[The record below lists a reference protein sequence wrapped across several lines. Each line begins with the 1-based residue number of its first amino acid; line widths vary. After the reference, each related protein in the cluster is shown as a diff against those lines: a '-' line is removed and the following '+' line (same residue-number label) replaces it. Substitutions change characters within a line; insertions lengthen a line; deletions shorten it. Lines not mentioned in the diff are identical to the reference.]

1 MLSPF
6 LEALLRGADAST
18 LTDVFLFLLIV
29 LFTLSLFWK
38 SRDKHAA
45 FTSYTPTLL
54 TSLGILG
61 TFTGIISGLLDFN
74 TNDIDASIGPLLSGL
89 KTAFITSLA
98 GMLLSIAYKLI
109 VSAGFFSKVNDAGVN
124 ESEIDIS
131 DLYQVMKQQADGIQD
146 LKKSINENDE
156 TSLVGQFKLLRSD
169 INDSQKLTNQH
180 LQQANES
187 LLSLV
192 DLSNQQ
198 HQRFKDFEER
208 LWIKLQDFADM
219 LSKSA
224 TEQVIEALKEVI
236 QDFNNH
242 LVEQFGEN
250 FKQLNEAVM
259 KLVVWQENYKEQLS
273 EMKIQYDQGVL
284 AITKTEESVSNIST
298 DAKVIPE
305 TMNNLKTV
313 MEVNQ
318 QQISELDRHLEAFK
332 DIRDKAVEA
341 VPEIKGQIEMA
352 IAGAKEANDKLASG
366 INESTDHI
374 KLAIVE
380 SADNYRDAVDKTRG
394 ALTESAQT
402 TANSSSEIKETFS
415 AAVQDINTNV
425 RELIGELQ
433 DGSKSLT
440 ANYKEA
446 STQMM
451 SDTKAVS
458 TSFSA
463 DMENMKSA
471 LSRTIEEQ
479 ATEHKKQADKVF
491 SGLERSIEE
500 ALSQTGES
508 VQKQVAMIDQTMG
521 QEIEK
526 VMQSMGSAL
535 VSISGKFTD
544 DYSKLVRQMSDIVKQ
559 QG

>member
-1 MLSPF
+1 MLSPI
-6 LEALLRGADAST
+6 LETLLRGADATS
-18 LTDVFLFLLIV
+18 LTDFFLFSLII
-29 LFTLSLFWK
+29 LFILSLIWK
-38 SRDKHAA
+38 KQDKHHA

-74 TNDIDASIGPLLSGL
+74 TNDIDASIGPLLAGL

-98 GMLLSIAYKLI
+98 GMLLSIFYKI
-109 VSAGFFSKVNDAGVN
+109 IISTGVFSRVNEVGVN
-124 ESEIDIS
+124 EAEIDIG
-131 DLYQVMKQQADGIQD
+131 DLYQVMKQQADGIEQ
-146 LKKSINENDE
+146 LKKSISENDE

-169 INDSQKLTNQH
+169 LSDNHKTINQNLTNSS
-180 LQQANES
+180 ES
-187 LLSLV
+187 LTGLL
-192 DLSNQQ
+192 DLSKQHQQ
-198 HQRFKDFEER
+198 HFKDFEDR

-250 FKQLNEAVM
+250 FKALNEAVL
-259 KLVVWQENYKEQLS
+259 KLVVWQDNYKEQLS
-273 EMKIQYDQGVL
+273 DMKVQYEHGVQ
-284 AITKTEESVSNIST
+284 AITKTEESVNNISNE
-298 DAKVIPE
+298 AKIIPE
-305 TMNNLKTV
+305 TMNNLKSV
-313 MEVNQ
+313 MEINQ
-318 QQISELDRHLEAFK
+318 HQITELDRHLDAFK

-366 INESTDHI
+366 ITESSEHI
-374 KLAIVE
+374 KTVIVE
-380 SADNYRDAVDKTRG
+380 SADNYRNTVDQTRA
-394 ALTESAQT
+394 ALTESAQA
-402 TANSSSEIKETFS
+402 TANSSEEIKETFS
-415 AAVQDINTNV
+415 VAVQDINANM
-425 RELIGELQ
+425 RELISELQ
-433 DGSKSLT
+433 NGSKSVT
-440 ANYKEA
+440 DNYKEA
-446 STQMM
+446 SSQMM
-451 SDTKAVS
+451 SDTQDVSKA
-458 TSFSA
+458 FSQGM
-463 DMENMKSA
+463 DEMRRT
-471 LSRTIEEQ
+471 LSSTIEEQ
-479 ATEHKKQADKVF
+479 AVEHRRQADKVF

-508 VQKQVAMIDQTMG
+508 VQKQVTMIDQTMG

-544 DYSKLVRQMSDIVKQ
+544 DYSRLVRQMSDIVKQ
-559 QG
+559 QA

>member
-1 MLSPF
+1 MLSPI
-6 LEALLRGADAST
+6 LETLLRGADATS
-18 LTDVFLFLLIV
+18 LTDFFLFSLII
-29 LFTLSLFWK
+29 LFILSLIWK
-38 SRDKHAA
+38 KQDKHHA

-74 TNDIDASIGPLLSGL
+74 TNDIDASIGPLLAGL

-98 GMLLSIAYKLI
+98 GMLLSIFYKIIISTGVL
-109 VSAGFFSKVNDAGVN
+109 SRVNEVGVN
-124 ESEIDIS
+124 EAEIDIG
-131 DLYQVMKQQADGIQD
+131 DLYQVMKQQADGIEQ
-146 LKKSINENDE
+146 LKKSISENDE

-169 INDSQKLTNQH
+169 LSDNHKTINQH
-180 LQQANES
+180 LTSSSES
-187 LLSLV
+187 LTGLL
-192 DLSNQQ
+192 DLSEQNQQ
-198 HQRFKDFEER
+198 HFKDFEDR

-250 FKQLNEAVM
+250 FKALNEAVL
-259 KLVVWQENYKEQLS
+259 KLVVWQDNYKEQLS
-273 EMKIQYDQGVL
+273 DMKVQYEHGVQ
-284 AITKTEESVSNIST
+284 AITKTEESVNNISNE
-298 DAKVIPE
+298 AKIIPE
-305 TMNNLKTV
+305 TMNNLKSV
-313 MEVNQ
+313 MEINQ
-318 QQISELDRHLEAFK
+318 HQITELDRHLDAFK

-366 INESTDHI
+366 ITESSEHI
-374 KLAIVE
+374 KTVIVE
-380 SADNYRDAVDKTRG
+380 SADNYRNTVDQTRA
-394 ALTESAQT
+394 ALTESAQA
-402 TANSSSEIKETFS
+402 TANSSEEIKETFS
-415 AAVQDINTNV
+415 VAVQDINANM
-425 RELIGELQ
+425 RELISELQ
-433 DGSKSLT
+433 NGSKSVT
-440 ANYKEA
+440 DNYKEA
-446 STQMM
+446 SSQMM
-451 SDTKAVS
+451 SDTQDVSKA
-458 TSFSA
+458 FSQGM
-463 DMENMKSA
+463 DEMRRT
-471 LSRTIEEQ
+471 LSSTIEEQ
-479 ATEHKKQADKVF
+479 AVEHRRQADKVF

-508 VQKQVAMIDQTMG
+508 VQKQVTMIDQTMG

-544 DYSKLVRQMSDIVKQ
+544 DYSRLVRQMSDIVKQ
-559 QG
+559 QA

>member
-1 MLSPF
+1 MLSPI
-6 LEALLRGADAST
+6 LETLLRGADATS
-18 LTDVFLFLLIV
+18 LTDFFLFSLII
-29 LFTLSLFWK
+29 LFILSLIWK
-38 SRDKHAA
+38 KHDKHHA

-74 TNDIDASIGPLLSGL
+74 TNDIDASIGPLLAGL

-98 GMLLSIAYKLI
+98 GMLLSIFYKI
-109 VSAGFFSKVNDAGVN
+109 IISTGVFSRVNEVGVN
-124 ESEIDIS
+124 EAEIDIG
-131 DLYQVMKQQADGIQD
+131 DLYQVMKQQADGIEQ
-146 LKKSINENDE
+146 LKKSISENDE

-169 INDSQKLTNQH
+169 LSDNHKTINQNLTNSS
-180 LQQANES
+180 ES
-187 LLSLV
+187 LTGLL
-192 DLSNQQ
+192 DLSKQHQQ
-198 HQRFKDFEER
+198 HFKDFEDR

-250 FKQLNEAVM
+250 FKALNEAVL
-259 KLVVWQENYKEQLS
+259 KLVVWQDNYKEQLS
-273 EMKIQYDQGVL
+273 DMKVQYEHGVQ
-284 AITKTEESVSNIST
+284 AITKTEESVNNISNE
-298 DAKVIPE
+298 AKIIPE
-305 TMNNLKTV
+305 TMNNLKSV
-313 MEVNQ
+313 MEINQ
-318 QQISELDRHLEAFK
+318 HQITELDRHLDAFK

-366 INESTDHI
+366 ITESSEHI
-374 KLAIVE
+374 KTVIVE
-380 SADNYRDAVDKTRG
+380 SADNYRNTVDQTRA
-394 ALTESAQT
+394 ALTESAQA
-402 TANSSSEIKETFS
+402 TANSSEEIKETFS
-415 AAVQDINTNV
+415 VAVQDINANM
-425 RELIGELQ
+425 RELISELQ
-433 DGSKSLT
+433 NGSKSVT
-440 ANYKEA
+440 DNYKEA
-446 STQMM
+446 SSQMM
-451 SDTKAVS
+451 SDTQDVSKA
-458 TSFSA
+458 FSQGM
-463 DMENMKSA
+463 DEMRQT
-471 LSRTIEEQ
+471 LSSTIEEQ
-479 ATEHKKQADKVF
+479 AVEHRRQADKVF

-508 VQKQVAMIDQTMG
+508 VQKQVTMIDQTMG

-544 DYSKLVRQMSDIVKQ
+544 DYSRLVRQMSDIVKQ
-559 QG
+559 QA

>member
-1 MLSPF
+1 MLSPI
-6 LEALLRGADAST
+6 LETLLRGADATS
-18 LTDVFLFLLIV
+18 LTDFFLFSLII
-29 LFTLSLFWK
+29 LFILSLIWK
-38 SRDKHAA
+38 KQDKHHA

-74 TNDIDASIGPLLSGL
+74 TNDIDASIGPLLAGL

-98 GMLLSIAYKLI
+98 GMLLSIFYKI
-109 VSAGFFSKVNDAGVN
+109 IISTGVFSRVNEVGVN
-124 ESEIDIS
+124 EAEIDIG
-131 DLYQVMKQQADGIQD
+131 DLYQVMKQQADGIEQ
-146 LKKSINENDE
+146 LKKSISENDE

-169 INDSQKLTNQH
+169 LSDNHKTINQH
-180 LQQANES
+180 LTNSSES
-187 LLSLV
+187 LTGLLELSKQH
-192 DLSNQQ
+192 QQ
-198 HQRFKDFEER
+198 HFKDFEDR

-250 FKQLNEAVM
+250 FKALNEAVL
-259 KLVVWQENYKEQLS
+259 KLVVWQDNYKEQLS
-273 EMKIQYDQGVL
+273 DMKVQYEHGVQ
-284 AITKTEESVSNIST
+284 AITKTEESVNNISNE
-298 DAKVIPE
+298 AKIIPE
-305 TMNNLKTV
+305 TMNNLKSV
-313 MEVNQ
+313 MEINQ
-318 QQISELDRHLEAFK
+318 HQITELDRHLDAFK

-366 INESTDHI
+366 ITESSEHI
-374 KLAIVE
+374 KTVIVE
-380 SADNYRDAVDKTRG
+380 SADNYRNTVDQTRA
-394 ALTESAQT
+394 ALTESAQA
-402 TANSSSEIKETFS
+402 TANSSEEIKETFS
-415 AAVQDINTNV
+415 VAVQDINANM
-425 RELIGELQ
+425 RELISELQ
-433 DGSKSLT
+433 NGSKSVT
-440 ANYKEA
+440 DNYKEA
-446 STQMM
+446 SSQMM
-451 SDTKAVS
+451 SDTQDVSKA
-458 TSFSA
+458 FSQGM
-463 DMENMKSA
+463 DEMRRT
-471 LSRTIEEQ
+471 LSSTIEEQ
-479 ATEHKKQADKVF
+479 AVEHRRQADKVF

-508 VQKQVAMIDQTMG
+508 VQKQVTMIDQTMG

-544 DYSKLVRQMSDIVKQ
+544 DYSRLVRQMSDIVKQ
-559 QG
+559 QA

>member
-1 MLSPF
+1 MLSPI
-6 LEALLRGADAST
+6 LETLLRGADATS
-18 LTDVFLFLLIV
+18 LTDFFLFSLII
-29 LFTLSLFWK
+29 LFILSLIWK
-38 SRDKHAA
+38 KQDKHHA

-74 TNDIDASIGPLLSGL
+74 TNDIDASIGPLLAGL

-98 GMLLSIAYKLI
+98 GMLLSIFYKI
-109 VSAGFFSKVNDAGVN
+109 IISTGVFSRVNEVGVN
-124 ESEIDIS
+124 EAEIDIG
-131 DLYQVMKQQADGIQD
+131 DLYQVMKQQADGIEQ
-146 LKKSINENDE
+146 LKKSISENDE

-169 INDSQKLTNQH
+169 LSDNHKTINQH
-180 LQQANES
+180 LTNSSES
-187 LLSLV
+187 LTGLL
-192 DLSNQQ
+192 DLSKQHQQ
-198 HQRFKDFEER
+198 HFKDFEDR

-250 FKQLNEAVM
+250 FKALNEAVL
-259 KLVVWQENYKEQLS
+259 KLVVWQDNYKEQLS
-273 EMKIQYDQGVL
+273 DMKVQYEHGVQ
-284 AITKTEESVSNIST
+284 AITKTEESVNNISNE
-298 DAKVIPE
+298 AKIIPE
-305 TMNNLKTV
+305 TMNNLKSV
-313 MEVNQ
+313 MEINQ
-318 QQISELDRHLEAFK
+318 HQITELDRHLDAFK

-366 INESTDHI
+366 ITESSEHI
-374 KLAIVE
+374 KTVIVE
-380 SADNYRDAVDKTRG
+380 SADNYRNTVDQTRA
-394 ALTESAQT
+394 ALTESAQA
-402 TANSSSEIKETFS
+402 TANSSEEIKETFS
-415 AAVQDINTNV
+415 VAVQDINANM
-425 RELIGELQ
+425 RELISELQ
-433 DGSKSLT
+433 NGSKSVT
-440 ANYKEA
+440 DNYKEA
-446 STQMM
+446 SSQMM
-451 SDTKAVS
+451 SDTQDVSKA
-458 TSFSA
+458 FSQGM
-463 DMENMKSA
+463 DEMRRT
-471 LSRTIEEQ
+471 LSSTIEEQ
-479 ATEHKKQADKVF
+479 AVEHRRQADKVF

-508 VQKQVAMIDQTMG
+508 VQKQVTMIDQTMG

-544 DYSKLVRQMSDIVKQ
+544 DYSRLVRQMSDIVKQ
-559 QG
+559 QA

>member
-1 MLSPF
+1 MLSPI
-6 LEALLRGADAST
+6 LEGMLRGANATS
-18 LTDVFLFLLIV
+18 LTDFFLFSLII
-29 LFTLSLFWK
+29 LFFLSLYWK
-38 SRDKHAA
+38 KQDKHHA

-98 GMLLSIAYKLI
+98 GMLLSIFYKIIISTGL
-109 VSAGFFSKVNDAGVN
+109 FSRVNEVGVN
-124 ESEIDIS
+124 EAEIDIG
-131 DLYQVMKQQADGIQD
+131 DLYQVMKQQADGIED
-146 LKKSINENDE
+146 LKKSISENDE

-169 INDSQKLTNQH
+169 LNDNHKLVNQH
-180 LQQANES
+180 LTNSSES
-187 LLSLV
+187 LKGLLELSK
-192 DLSNQQ
+192 QQ
-198 HQRFKDFEER
+198 QQNFKDFEDR

-250 FKQLNEAVM
+250 FKALNEAVI
-259 KLVVWQENYKEQLS
+259 KLVVWQDNYKEQLAD
-273 EMKIQYDQGVL
+273 MKLQYDQGVQ
-284 AITKTEESVSNIST
+284 AITKTEESVNNISN
-298 DAKVIPE
+298 DAKIIPE
-305 TMNNLKTV
+305 TMSNLKTV

-318 QQISELDRHLEAFK
+318 HQISELDRHLDSFK

-366 INESTDHI
+366 INESSEHI
-374 KLAIVE
+374 KTVIVE
-380 SADNYRDAVDKTRG
+380 SADNYRNTVDQTRA
-394 ALTESAQT
+394 ALTESAQA
-402 TANSSSEIKETFS
+402 TANSSDEIKETFS
-415 AAVQDINTNV
+415 VAVQDINSNM
-425 RELIGELQ
+425 RDLINELLQ
-433 DGSKSLT
+433 GSKSLSD
-440 ANYKEA
+440 NYKEA
-446 STQMM
+446 SNQVM
-451 SDTKAVS
+451 SDTQDVSKA
-458 TSFSA
+458 FSQGMD
-463 DMENMKSA
+463 DMRRT
-471 LSRTIEEQ
+471 LSSTIEEQ
-479 ATEHKKQADKVF
+479 ASEHRRQADKVF
-491 SGLERSIEE
+491 AGLERSIED

-508 VQKQVAMIDQTMG
+508 VQKQVTMIDQTMG
-521 QEIEK
+521 QEVEK

-544 DYSKLVRQMSDIVKQ
+544 DYSRLVRQMSDIVKQ
-559 QG
+559 QA

>member
-1 MLSPF
+1 MLSPI
-6 LEALLRGADAST
+6 LETLLRGADATS
-18 LTDVFLFLLIV
+18 LTDFFLFSLII
-29 LFTLSLFWK
+29 LFILSLIWK
-38 SRDKHAA
+38 KQDKHHA

-74 TNDIDASIGPLLSGL
+74 TNDIDASIGPLLAGL

-98 GMLLSIAYKLI
+98 GMLLSIFYKI
-109 VSAGFFSKVNDAGVN
+109 IISTGVFSRVNEVGVN
-124 ESEIDIS
+124 EAEIDIG
-131 DLYQVMKQQADGIQD
+131 DLYQVMKQQADGIEQ
-146 LKKSINENDE
+146 LKKSISENDE

-169 INDSQKLTNQH
+169 LSDNHKTINPHLTNSS
-180 LQQANES
+180 ES
-187 LLSLV
+187 LTGLLELSKQH
-192 DLSNQQ
+192 QQ
-198 HQRFKDFEER
+198 HFKDFEDR

-250 FKQLNEAVM
+250 FKALNEAVL
-259 KLVVWQENYKEQLS
+259 KLVVWQDNYKEQLS
-273 EMKIQYDQGVL
+273 DMKVQYEHGVQ
-284 AITKTEESVSNIST
+284 AITKTEESVNNISNE
-298 DAKVIPE
+298 AKIIPE
-305 TMNNLKTV
+305 TMNNLKSV
-313 MEVNQ
+313 MEINQ
-318 QQISELDRHLEAFK
+318 HQITELDRHLDAFK

-366 INESTDHI
+366 ITESSEHI
-374 KLAIVE
+374 KTVIVE
-380 SADNYRDAVDKTRG
+380 SADNYRNTVDQTRA
-394 ALTESAQT
+394 ALTESAQA
-402 TANSSSEIKETFS
+402 TANSSEEIKETFS
-415 AAVQDINTNV
+415 VAVQDINANM
-425 RELIGELQ
+425 RELISELQ
-433 DGSKSLT
+433 NGSKSVT
-440 ANYKEA
+440 DNYKEA
-446 STQMM
+446 SSQMM
-451 SDTKAVS
+451 SDTQDVSKA
-458 TSFSA
+458 FSQGM
-463 DMENMKSA
+463 DEMRRT
-471 LSRTIEEQ
+471 LSSTIEEQ
-479 ATEHKKQADKVF
+479 AVEHRRQADKVF

-508 VQKQVAMIDQTMG
+508 VQKQVTMIDQTMG

-544 DYSKLVRQMSDIVKQ
+544 DYSRLVRQMSDIVKQ
-559 QG
+559 QA